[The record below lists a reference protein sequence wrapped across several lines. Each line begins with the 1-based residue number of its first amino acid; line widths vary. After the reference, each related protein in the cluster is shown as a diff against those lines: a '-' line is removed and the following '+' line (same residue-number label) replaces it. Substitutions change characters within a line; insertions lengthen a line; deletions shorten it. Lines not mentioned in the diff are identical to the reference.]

1 MLHEKFR
8 EHYIESMAHMNLLRH
23 NDDLNSVR
31 IKANDLLR

>member
-8 EHYIESMAHMNLLRH
+8 EHYIEIMAHMNLLRQ